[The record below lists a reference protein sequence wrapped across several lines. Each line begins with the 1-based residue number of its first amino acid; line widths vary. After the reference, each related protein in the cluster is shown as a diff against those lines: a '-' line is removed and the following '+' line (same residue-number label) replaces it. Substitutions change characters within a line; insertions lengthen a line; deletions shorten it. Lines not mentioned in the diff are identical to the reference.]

1 MPAPASP
8 PSACRKRA
16 WFPNDPVQQVRRREF
31 LASGLALT
39 ATSAFAADPIRF
51 SITGTMEQGSLVLG
65 SAPPG
70 SLAALDGRPLTIT
83 ADGRF
88 VFGFAYDQTRPS
100 LVTVRYPD
108 GGGDSRSYT
117 PARRQYDIQRVNG
130 LPQNTVTPPPEVTAR
145 IEREAE
151 QIYLARLTSSSG
163 SDFLSGFDWP
173 APGIESGVFGSQR
186 IDNGVPVA
194 PHFGVDMAAPVGTP
208 IHAPAEGRI
217 SISADHYLNGGFT
230 LIDHGQG
237 VSTSYLH
244 QSRRLVK
251 DGDMVKRGQL
261 IGLIGQTGRATGP
274 HLHWAMNW
282 FQVRLDPSRTT
293 RKPKPEPL

>member
-1 MPAPASP
+1 MKRRNFIASTLCF
-8 PSACRKRA
+8 A
-16 WFPNDPVQQVRRREF
+16 
-31 LASGLALT
+31 
-39 ATSAFAADPIRF
+39 ATRAFADEPARF
-51 SITGTMEQGSLVLG
+51 TVTGAMEQGSLALG
-65 SAPPG
+65 QAPPG
-70 SLAALDGRPLTIT
+70 SRAALDGRPLAVTS
-83 ADGRF
+83 DGRF
-88 VFGFAYDQTRPS
+88 AFGFAYDQTKPS

-117 PARRQYDIQRVNG
+117 PAPRQYDIQHVNG
-130 LPQNTVTPPPEVTAR
+130 LPQETVTPPKVMLAR
-145 IEREAE
+145 IARENE
-151 QIYLARLTSSSG
+151 TIYLARLNDSKG
-163 SDFLSGFDWP
+163 DDFLSGFDWP

-186 IDNGVPVA
+186 IDNGVPMA

-208 IHAPAEGRI
+208 IHAPAAGQV
-217 SISADHYLNGGFT
+217 SISDDYYLDGGFT

-237 VSTSYLH
+237 VSTCYLH

-251 DGDMVKRGQL
+251 KGERVARGQL

-282 FQVRLDPSRTT
+282 FEVKLDPSRST